1 MKNKTIRYYLI
12 IVLIILTILTGCGL
26 EAINRNGE
34 YGDKLTIHFL
44 DVGQGDSIF
53 IQFPNGETALI
64 DGGTRKSSEK
74 VVKYLKELNIHK
86 IDYLIATHPHEDH
99 IGGLPEVIR
108 NFEIGKVYMP
118 NKTANTVIFEELLR
132 EIKAKGLKIN
142 IAKGG
147 DSIIDESNIKFLILA
162 PNREDYE
169 NTNDFSIVT
178 KIEYLNT
185 SFLMT
190 GDAEKSA
197 EEDMLKAGYNLK
209 ADVLKVA
216 HHGSNSST
224 TIDFLKKVKP
234 DYSIISVGKDNSYG
248 HPHEEVLD
256 RIKYIGSEIL
266 RTDELGYIV
275 FSSNGKEL
283 FLDKNIIIDEQ
294 VYIGN
299 KNTKVF
305 HSKDCKSLPNKE
317 NQIIF
322 KSIED
327 AMNNGYK
334 PHEKCLK

>member
-1 MKNKTIRYYLI
+1 M
-12 IVLIILTILTGCGL
+12 
-26 EAINRNGE
+26 
-34 YGDKLTIHFL
+34 
-44 DVGQGDSIF
+44 
-53 IQFPNGETALI
+53 
-64 DGGTRKSSEK
+64 
-74 VVKYLKELNIHK
+74 KEL
-86 IDYLIATHPHEDH
+86 
-99 IGGLPEVIR
+99 
-108 NFEIGKVYMP
+108 
-118 NKTANTVIFEELLR
+118 
-132 EIKAKGLKIN
+132 KAKDLKIS

-147 DSIIDESNIKFLILA
+147 DAIIDESNIKFLILA

-256 RIKYIGSEIL
+256 RIKYIDSEIL
-266 RTDELGYIV
+266 RTDELGY
-275 FSSNGKEL
+275 
-283 FLDKNIIIDEQ
+283 
-294 VYIGN
+294 
-299 KNTKVF
+299 
-305 HSKDCKSLPNKE
+305 
-317 NQIIF
+317 
-322 KSIED
+322 SI
-327 AMNNGYK
+327 
-334 PHEKCLK
+334 